1 MAWQRGKKITALWSI
16 NEPDNAW
23 AWVDGLGWRKC
34 DRRTNTTSLLIL
46 AATAKGGSTFVDFN
60 EETVDGRATI
70 TEIYVW

>member
-1 MAWQRGKKITALWSI
+1 MAWQRGKKVTALWSI

-34 DRRTNTTSLLIL
+34 DHRANTTSLLIL
-46 AATAKGGSTFVDFN
+46 AAAAKGGGAFVDFN
-60 EETVDGRATI
+60 EETVYGKISI